1 MILKKNDLVTA
12 SGMRVTR
19 KKKLNSYI
27 LVVAVVVL
35 IYYLLVGIWPFIF
48 NIYLSFRK
56 TDLITENKFIGLNN
70 YKYLINDPVF
80 WQSLWHNFYY
90 LGVMVS
96 VGIVTSLIISALIY
110 RTKGIMRKVYTA
122 MFFAPVVTSMVAV
135 SLVWTLLYFPKIGV
149 FAKVLS
155 AIFGIDP
162 NRLTFLQNTSTALL
176 CIIIMDIWRDTGI
189 RTVIFL
195 AGMDEIPDS
204 LYESARIDG
213 ASQIKQFFRI
223 TIPLLTPQLIFIAA
237 IYSINAIRVYVQIY
251 MMTGSP
257 PGGPANSTMVLTL
270 HMYLSAFYGLR
281 FGYGA
286 SIAMIMFVILFGLVL
301 LELKAFEQ
309 KWEY

>member
-1 MILKKNDLVTA
+1 MVEMKGEFERIKGKSKKTINLFV
-12 SGMRVTR
+12 V
-19 KKKLNSYI
+19 
-27 LVVAVVVL
+27 VVALSVL
-35 IYYLLVGIWPFIF
+35 IYYTLIGVWPFLF
-48 NIYLSFRK
+48 NIYLTFRK
-56 TDLITENKFIGLNN
+56 TDMITENKFIGFRN
-70 YKYLINDPVF
+70 YVFMVGDPIF
-80 WQSLWHNFYY
+80 WKSLGHNFYY

-96 VGIVTSLIISALIY
+96 LGIITSLVIAALIY
-110 RTKGIMRKVYTA
+110 RTTGIMRKAYTA
-122 MFFAPVVTSMVAV
+122 MFFAPVVTSMVAIA
-135 SLVWTLLYFPKIGV
+135 LVWTLLYYPKIGV
-149 FAKVLS
+149 FARALS
-155 AIFGIDP
+155 TLFGINP

-176 CIIIMDIWRDTGI
+176 CIIIMDVWRDTGI

-213 ASQIKQFFRI
+213 ASQLRQFFRI

-286 SIAMIMFVILFGLVL
+286 TISLVMFVILFGLVL
-301 LELKAFEQ
+301 LEIKAFQQ

>member
-1 MILKKNDLVTA
+1 MAGEILLA
-12 SGMRVTR
+12 RERRR
-19 KKKLNSYI
+19 KPANLFI
-27 LVVAVVVL
+27 LVVASSVL
-35 IYYLLVGIWPFIF
+35 IYYTLVGAWPFVY
-48 NIYLSFRK
+48 NIWLTFRK
-56 TDLITENKFIGLNN
+56 TDMITEDKFIGFRN
-70 YKYLINDPVF
+70 YKYMVGDPVF
-80 WQSLWHNFYY
+80 WKSLWHNFYY

-96 VGIVTSLIISALIY
+96 VGIITSLVIAALIY
-110 RTKGIMRKVYTA
+110 RTSGVMRKVYTA

-135 SLVWTLLYFPKIGV
+135 TLVWSLLYFPKIGV
-149 FAKVLS
+149 FARGL
-155 AIFGIDP
+155 AALIGISP
-162 NRLTFLQNTSTALL
+162 ERLTFLESTSAALL

-213 ASQIKQFFRI
+213 ASNLRQFFKI

-237 IYSINAIRVYVQIY
+237 IYSINAIRVYIPVY

-270 HMYLSAFYGLR
+270 HMYLSAFYGMR
-281 FGYGA
+281 FGYG
-286 SIAMIMFVILFGLVL
+286 STIAVVMFVILFGLVL
-301 LELKAFEQ
+301 LEIKAFQQ